1 VPSLLKATLCVSPAA
16 IWLVTARATEESTI
30 PRSRVQAAINQ
41 QTATF
46 SFMIRSFLFIA
57 NRPGDYDR
65 IAVVS
70 RTEMEG
76 KIGYCGQKKRFE
88 NNKTEKQNFSYVVL
102 IYFLINTKKMA

>member
-1 VPSLLKATLCVSPAA
+1 
-16 IWLVTARATEESTI
+16 
-30 PRSRVQAAINQ
+30 
-41 QTATF
+41 
-46 SFMIRSFLFIA
+46 MIRSFLFIA

-88 NNKTEKQNFSYVVL
+88 NNKTEKQTFSYAVL
-102 IYFLINTKKMA
+102 IYF